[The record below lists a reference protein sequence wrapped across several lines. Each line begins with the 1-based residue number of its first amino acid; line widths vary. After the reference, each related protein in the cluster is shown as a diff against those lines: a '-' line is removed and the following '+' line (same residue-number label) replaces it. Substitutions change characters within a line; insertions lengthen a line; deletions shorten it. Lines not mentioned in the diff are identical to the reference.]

1 MTMSISI
8 GRNMKTLIASLS
20 FGLVSGPAIAAG
32 LGDALTQGKA
42 SLQLRPR
49 FEWVD
54 QAGFAHEAEAGT
66 LRTQLGYT
74 TAPWAGL
81 NAMLQFE
88 DVRRLGAERFN
99 SSVNGY
105 TQYPVVADPASTE
118 VNQAWLRYAGLLWGE
133 AKFGRQVLTYDNHRF
148 IGDVGWRQNQ
158 QTYDGLSAV
167 AKPLESLAIH
177 YAHLTNANR
186 VFSER
191 HPTLSD
197 YRMASDLLNIAY
209 KTPFGTAVGYS
220 YFLEFTALPATS
232 HRDLGARFDGG
243 TPLGPL
249 KLLYTAE
256 YAQQTD
262 YADAPATV
270 DADYL
275 FGSAGV
281 EIAGMQLRA
290 NHERLSGNGLY
301 AFQTPLA
308 TLHAFNGWADKFL
321 TTPADGLQDTFVSLG
336 ATVAGFNLAARYHL
350 FASDHIDYDYG
361 REFDAMVT
369 RKLAPSLTVMLKY
382 ADYAGDDNATVRAR
396 SPALA
401 ADVRKAW
408 LQADYQF

>member
-1 MTMSISI
+1 
-8 GRNMKTLIASLS
+8 MKALTVLLSLAA
-20 FGLVSGPAIAAG
+20 VSGQAVAAG
-32 LGDALTQGKA
+32 LSDALAQGKV

-54 QAGFAHEAEAGT
+54 QAGFAQAAEAPT

-74 TAPWAGL
+74 TAPFAGF

-88 DVRRLGAERFN
+88 DVRNLGGERFN
-99 SSVNGY
+99 STVNGR
-105 TQYPVVADPASTE
+105 TQYPVVADPEATE
-118 VNQAWLRYAGLLWGE
+118 VNQAWLRYAGMPWVE

-167 AKPLESLAIH
+167 VKPLEALAIH

-197 YRMASDLLNIAY
+197 YRMASDLLNVAY
-209 KTPFGTAVGYS
+209 KTPFGSAVGYG
-220 YFLEFTALPATS
+220 YFLEFTALPAAS

-243 TPLGPL
+243 APAGPV

-256 YAQQTD
+256 YAEQID
-262 YADAPATV
+262 YAEAPATV

-281 EIAGMQLRA
+281 EVAGVQLRA
-290 NHERLSGNGLY
+290 NYERLSGNGVY

-321 TTPADGLQDTFVSLG
+321 ITPADGLQDTFLSLG
-336 ATVAGFNLAARYHL
+336 ATLAGFNLAARYHV
-350 FASDHIDYDYG
+350 FASDHLGYDYG
-361 REFDAMVT
+361 SEIDAMVA

-382 ADYAGDDNATVRAR
+382 ADYAGDDNATVLAR
-396 SPALA
+396 NPALA